1 MLAAALCTALF
12 ASAAMAVDV
21 ATPQELTEALAGSE
35 DINITSDMSGNIMFI
50 ITKDTNINLGGY
62 TITRNHDTSSTEAT
76 PVFYITN
83 GKLTLSNGT
92 IQSANNDGI
101 AEGARVQPSD
111 AGADASIE
119 LNSVNIDSSDNALS
133 IYADTSGG
141 NLNDKPTYKA
151 SAVING
157 SSLLYG
163 KGVGAFVIGKQAS
176 LTLNGGE
183 IKSDAFAISGN
194 GRRDSVNN
202 GGTLITINGGKVV
215 SEQTCAIY
223 QPQAGTINVTGGTIT
238 GYDGIQM
245 KAGTLNMSGGTLE
258 GTGAFDDSY
267 TYPAGQGDGSINT
280 GAALSILSH
289 GSVGDTGYAGEM
301 SVNISG
307 DATLVSKFGYAVAEA
322 NMNVAGTENK
332 FSGLSITGG
341 TFTGAEGKS
350 AIAMTNASDEN
361 TTITAGTFSTDL
373 AVCEGLTGLTNLP
386 QTATDENGNYYVVVN
401 AESIAFET
409 NAIEL
414 AMNET
419 FTPSV
424 IFTPDNA
431 TEKAL
436 TWSSSNE
443 EVATVNPT
451 TGEITPVA
459 PGTAIIT
466 AALADNDSVYDTC
479 TVTVTEEEVP
489 PTPPVTSDD
498 VKPQPSGS
506 GGGGCSAGFGAL
518 ALLAA
523 LPLLRMRKK

>member
-21 ATPQELTEALAGSE
+21 ATPQELTEALAGNE
-35 DINITSDMSGNIMFI
+35 DINVTSDMSGNIMFI

-62 TITRNHDTSSTEAT
+62 TITRNHDTSSSEAT

-92 IQSANNDGI
+92 IKSANNDGI

-111 AGADASIE
+111 AGADAALE

-151 SAVING
+151 SAVVNG
-157 SSLLYG
+157 NSLLYG

-176 LTLNGGE
+176 LTLNDGE

-223 QPQAGTINVTGGTIT
+223 QPQAGIINITGGTVT

-267 TYPAGQGDGSINT
+267 TYPAGQNDGSMNT

-307 DATLVSKFGYAVAEA
+307 DATLVSKSGYAIAEA

-332 FSGLSITGG
+332 FGSKNN
-341 TFTGAEGKS
+341 KS
-350 AIAMTNASDEN
+350 
-361 TTITAGTFSTDL
+361 
-373 AVCEGLTGLTNLP
+373 
-386 QTATDENGNYYVVVN
+386 
-401 AESIAFET
+401 
-409 NAIEL
+409 
-414 AMNET
+414 
-419 FTPSV
+419 
-424 IFTPDNA
+424 
-431 TEKAL
+431 K
-436 TWSSSNE
+436 
-443 EVATVNPT
+443 
-451 TGEITPVA
+451 
-459 PGTAIIT
+459 
-466 AALADNDSVYDTC
+466 
-479 TVTVTEEEVP
+479 
-489 PTPPVTSDD
+489 
-498 VKPQPSGS
+498 
-506 GGGGCSAGFGAL
+506 
-518 ALLAA
+518 
-523 LPLLRMRKK
+523 